1 VPSRID
7 AAFRAAALTA
17 LLAGMPTVA
26 AAAADQDSPPA
37 GTASLTQDEI
47 SDAIEAVQSDPNIA
61 PTRTTKTLRWKQSGS
76 KAPRAPGFLRWIAGL
91 FETLTQSARL
101 LMWGA
106 AFVLAGWLLA
116 YVVRTLRPLRRAQRF
131 EPLVVPTHVRD
142 LDIRPETLPADIG
155 AAARELWDAGEQRA
169 SLAIL
174 YRGLLSRLAH
184 VHRVAIRD
192 SSTEGDC
199 LAMSAHSLPASRSE
213 YVARLIGA
221 WQRFVYGREEVA
233 AAIVYALC
241 DQFATALDRPDAPLP
256 AEVVA

>member
-1 VPSRID
+1 MPSRID
-7 AAFRAAALTA
+7 AALRAAALTA
-17 LLAGMPTVA
+17 LLAGMPAGA
-26 AAAADQDSPPA
+26 AAAADQDRPPA
-37 GTASLTQDEI
+37 SAASLTQDEI
-47 SDAIEAVQSDPNIA
+47 SAAIDAVQSDPNIA

-76 KAPRAPGFLRWIAGL
+76 KSSRAPGFLRWIAGL
-91 FETLTQSARL
+91 FEKLTQSARL
-101 LMWGA
+101 LMWAA
-106 AFVLAGWLLA
+106 AFVLAGWLLV
-116 YVVRTLRPLRRAQRF
+116 YVVRTLRPLQRVQRDA
-131 EPLVVPTHVRD
+131 PLVVPTHVRD
-142 LDIRPETLPADIG
+142 LDIRPEMLPADIG
-155 AAARELWDAGEQRA
+155 AAARGLWDAGEQRA

-199 LAMSAHSLPASRSE
+199 LAMSAHSLPAARSE

-241 DQFATALDRPDAPLP
+241 DQFAAALDRPDVQSP
-256 AEVVA
+256 AGGVA